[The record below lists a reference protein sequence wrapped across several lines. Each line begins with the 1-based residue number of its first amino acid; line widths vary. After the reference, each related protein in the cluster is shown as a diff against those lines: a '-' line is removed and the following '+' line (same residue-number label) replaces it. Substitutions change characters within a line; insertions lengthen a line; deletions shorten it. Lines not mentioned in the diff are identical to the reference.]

1 MNVRGKRASSIVD
14 GRKKHAE
21 FDSRMK
27 PFFGVVHFNES
38 VETIQESLV

>member
-14 GRKKHAE
+14 GRKKSAA

-27 PFFGVVHFNES
+27 RLIGAVHFNES